1 MKICN
6 ILPGDL
12 FYTADDNLVF
22 IIEADGTVCFT
33 LCLVRYLTRHAKYRL
48 VMCDQLTAA
57 MSQKL
62 WLQLCS
68 DL

>member
-1 MKICN
+1 MKAVS
-6 ILPGDL
+6 PGDL

-33 LCLVRYLTRHAKYRL
+33 MCLVRYLTRHAKYRF

-57 MSQKL
+57 INQQ
-62 WLQLCS
+62 WLQQLCS

>member
-1 MKICN
+1 MKAVS
-6 ILPGDL
+6 PGDL
-12 FYTADDNLVF
+12 FYTAADDLVF
-22 IIEADGTVCFT
+22 MIEADDTMCFT
-33 LCLVRYLTRHAKYRL
+33 LCLVRYLTRYAKYRL